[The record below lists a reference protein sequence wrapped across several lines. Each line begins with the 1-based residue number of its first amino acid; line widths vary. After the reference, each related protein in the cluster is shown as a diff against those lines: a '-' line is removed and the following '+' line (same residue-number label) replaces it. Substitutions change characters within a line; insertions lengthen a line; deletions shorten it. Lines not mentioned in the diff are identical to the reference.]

1 MNRHLAILLI
11 ASAVTLPALPA
22 QTGDGSMRALW
33 ENPVFR
39 ARLLGSF
46 GVNSSIEPVLSPDQ
60 QEIYDQIIPLVADKA
75 ADAVRLIQEVLAD
88 ADLGQ
93 DKGSAMFD
101 FTLGNIYFQNNRPRE
116 AAVSFQNALKK
127 FPDFRRAHQNLGI
140 LLIQG
145 GQHAQSIQHLTRAM
159 QLGAA
164 DGPLFG
170 LLGSAYVMSGDHV
183 AAETAFR
190 NAIMFTPEV
199 KDWKLG
205 LMRALMA
212 QEKFGE
218 ARTLAATMVAAAPT
232 DKDLWLLQASAHL
245 GLKKF
250 KEAAADYE
258 MLDLLGQSTPESL
271 STLGDIY
278 ANEGALA
285 PAASAYLRAFEKNP
299 AGPVDGPIKAAE
311 ILVARDGPAQA
322 DKLLDR
328 VTKDRGDSLE
338 PRDALRIKRLRARI
352 LQNAGETGKALT
364 LWKEIVEADPL
375 DGDSLVKIGQH
386 YANGEEKDRAIHYY
400 EAAAGIPEFEADA
413 KVRHA
418 QLLVSMGKYA
428 EAVPMLRRA
437 QELKPRD
444 SIAKFL
450 DDLERYLKGR
460 R

>member
-1 MNRHLAILLI
+1 MNRSSLLAFLI
-11 ASAVTLPALPA
+11 TALVTPVIA
-22 QTGDGSMRALW
+22 QVGDGSTRALW
-33 ENPVFR
+33 ENPIFR

-60 QEIYDQIIPLVADKA
+60 QEIYDQIITLVADKP
-75 ADAVRLIQEVLAD
+75 ADAARLLQQVLAD
-88 ADLGQ
+88 ADLGK
-93 DKGSAMFD
+93 DKSSAMFD
-101 FTLGNIYFQNNRPRE
+101 FTLGNVYFQNSRPRE
-116 AAVSFQNALKK
+116 AAISFQNALKK

-145 GQHAQSIQHLTRAM
+145 GQHAESIPHFTRAM

-170 LLGSAYVMSGDHV
+170 LLGSAYVMAGDHV

-190 NAIMFTPEV
+190 NAIMLTPEV

-205 LMRALMA
+205 LMRSLMA

-218 ARTLAATMVAAAPT
+218 ARALAAAMLSGNPA

-245 GLKKF
+245 GLKQF

-271 STLGDIY
+271 NTLGDIY

-285 PAASAYLRAFEKNP
+285 PAASAYLRAFEKSP
-299 AGPVDGPIKAAE
+299 GGPVDGPIRAAE
-311 ILVARDGPAQA
+311 ILVARDGSAQA

-328 VTKDRGDSLE
+328 VTKEKGDKLDA
-338 PRDALRIKRLRARI
+338 RDALRIKRLRARI
-352 LQNAGETGKALT
+352 LQNAGEAEKALA
-364 LWKEIVEADPL
+364 LLKEVVEADPL
-375 DGDSLVKIGQH
+375 DGDSLIKIGQH
-386 YANGEEKDRAIHYY
+386 YANGEEKERAIHYF
-400 EAAAGIPEFEADA
+400 EAAAGISEFEADA